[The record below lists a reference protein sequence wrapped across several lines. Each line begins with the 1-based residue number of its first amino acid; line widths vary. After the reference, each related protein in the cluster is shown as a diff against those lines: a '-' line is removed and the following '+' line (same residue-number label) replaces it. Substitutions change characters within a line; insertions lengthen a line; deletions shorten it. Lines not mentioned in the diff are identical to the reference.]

1 MKNIKKLSKI
11 LFLFVI
17 CFSFGTNVMAAT
29 EACLIDNNGK
39 LSWNDIKVLSSNTA
53 GYFGTANKSKAK
65 CKGYVKL
72 TCVYKKEGSNNVKWT
87 FTQNSK
93 GVKKLI
99 NQNGVEAKASKKH
112 KLTFPGDDCRTVIYY
127 VKEDCGKGI
136 LKDGSSKGWTWLDI
150 RKCESNQFNTYTLVT
165 EESKSDTSTTVIN
178 NGQHQVDTKD
188 DIIDSLESSDS
199 SKTSSTENPITSC
212 ESVPQT
218 IGLLKK
224 IYNFLK
230 YMVPVIIIGL
240 GMLDFIKAITSDDE
254 KVFKEAWSKLM
265 KRIMIGVVILIL
277 PVIIKMLIT
286 ISGVSSQI
294 GISKNDLFCIF
305 FD

>member
-11 LFLFVI
+11 LFLFII
-17 CFSFGTNVMAAT
+17 CFGFGINAKAAT
-29 EACLIDNNGK
+29 KACLIDSNGK
-39 LSWNDIKVLSSNTA
+39 LSWDDINVLKSNTA
-53 GYFGTANKSKAK
+53 GYFGTANKTKAN
-65 CKGYVKL
+65 CKGYLEL

-99 NQNGVEAKASKKH
+99 NQDGKEAEASKKNQ
-112 KLTFPGDDCRTVIYY
+112 LTFPGDDCRTKVYY

-136 LKDGSSKGWTWLDI
+136 FKDGSSKGWTWLDI
-150 RKCESNQFNTYTLVT
+150 RKCESNQYNTYTLVT
-165 EESKSDTSTTVIN
+165 EESKSDTDATVIN
-178 NGQHQVDTKD
+178 NGQHKVDTKED
-188 DIIDSLESSDS
+188 VINKDNSSDS
-199 SKTSSTENPITSC
+199 TPSTDAPITSC
-212 ESVPQT
+212 DSLPKT
-218 IGLLKK
+218 MKLLKK

-265 KRIMIGVVILIL
+265 KRILVGVVILIL
-277 PVIIKMLIT
+277 PVILEFLIN
-286 ISGVSSQI
+286 ISGVI
-294 GISKNDLFCIF
+294 NEEGLDKNNLFCIF
-305 FD
+305 TK